1 MGNFTVR
8 KKKSIPGSDTEEI
21 AICNCLEIFCRLS
34 ESRKVIL
41 IVFDIN
47 GLK

>member
-21 AICNCLEIFCRLS
+21 FATVWRYFA
-34 ESRKVIL
+34 
-41 IVFDIN
+41 D
-47 GLK
+47 